1 MNEHNPIAQELI
13 KIHAQWLQSVPARTH
28 TSLIRFLIRPEE
40 ARIYEGF
47 LKLESSPHGR
57 LSEIFV
63 TQLTSFAHAETF
75 SAQLIEDWLT
85 AFANDTK
92 TQDALRQAGR
102 SFNWDAEHWRELIH
116 KRPHDNH
123 DLTLLQMLA
132 AFRAALPGKDPQLVF
147 ALLPREVNNTS
158 GLGEWCTTLLR
169 KGMPAGVRLLLID
182 HLENSHFDEPFA
194 RFPDRTLTLAVPLQ
208 VREAIRKIATQ
219 GSPNDPEVELRRCMF
234 EMGKALQGKN
244 QKQLHYWGQKAL
256 ECTQRS
262 GHISLF
268 ATTHLMYAGMLF
280 HFRDDERIGQLLHTA
295 LRLSQKGA
303 ERGDKACIPL
313 LIQSHGYLG
322 AWAQLRRKTGE
333 ALDHYMRQAA
343 ASMEHRMPQ
352 QAITA
357 YHLASEL
364 ARRKDRDR
372 YKEILAL
379 AYTAGMS
386 LTDEEIRTSVFIYL
400 LRSYYDVALERG
412 LTEVCRAAD
421 ERMVPLFGPQW
432 KEEADRM
439 KKEKMPQVK
448 SMPPVLQDEE
458 QS

>member
-1 MNEHNPIAQELI
+1 MNDHNPIARELD
-13 KIHAQWLQSVPARTH
+13 KIYAHWLQTVPARTH
-28 TSLIRFLIRPEE
+28 ISLIRFLIRPEE

-47 LKLESSPHGR
+47 LKLESSAHGR
-57 LSEIFV
+57 LPEIFV
-63 TQLTSFAHAETF
+63 TQLSSFAHGETF
-75 SAQLIEDWLT
+75 SAQLMKDWLT
-85 AFANDTK
+85 AFDNDHK
-92 TQDALRQAGR
+92 TRQALQEAGL
-102 SFNWDAEHWRELIH
+102 SLPWDPEPWREQLRT
-116 KRPHDNH
+116 RPHDNH
-123 DLTLLQMLA
+123 DVTLLQMLA
-132 AFRAALPGKDPQLVF
+132 SFKAALPGNDPQLVF
-147 ALLPREVNNTS
+147 ALLPREVNSTS

-208 VREAIRKIATQ
+208 FREAIRRIATQ

-234 EMGKALQGKN
+234 EMGKALQTKN
-244 QKQLHYWGQKAL
+244 QKQLHHWGQKAL

-268 ATTHLMYAGMLF
+268 ATAHLVYAGMLF
-280 HFRDDERIGQLLHTA
+280 HFKDEERIGQLLHTA
-295 LRLSQKGA
+295 LRLSQKGT
-303 ERGDKACIPL
+303 EHGDKACIPL

-322 AWAQLRRKTGE
+322 AWAQQRKRTDE
-333 ALDHYMRQAA
+333 ALDHYVRQAGVA
-343 ASMEHRMPQ
+343 MEHRIPQ
-352 QAITA
+352 QAITS

-364 ARRKDRDR
+364 SRRKDRDR
-372 YKEILAL
+372 HKEILAL

-412 LTEVCRAAD
+412 LTDVCRAAD
-421 ERMVPLFGPQW
+421 ERMTPVFGPQW

-439 KKEKMPQVK
+439 KKERMPQIK
-448 SMPPVLQDEE
+448 SLSPVPVDEE
-458 QS
+458 PA